1 MRGEGMTEL
10 VEPIEILL
18 AEDNPGDI
26 RLTQQ
31 ALKDSKMHNNL
42 HVVNDGEQAV
52 AFLRRKPS
60 FEHAPR
66 PGLFLLDL
74 NMPKKD
80 GREVLEEIKDDPELR
95 HIPTVVLT
103 TSEADQDVLSAYQ
116 LHANAFITKPVDF
129 EQFIDVVKGI
139 REFWLTIVR
148 LPPG

>member
-1 MRGEGMTEL
+1 MRGEEMAEL

-52 AFLRRKPS
+52 SFLRRLPPY
-60 FEHAPR
+60 ENAPR

-95 HIPTVVLT
+95 SIPTVVLT

-116 LHANAFITKPVDF
+116 LHANAYITKPVDF
-129 EQFIDVVKGI
+129 DQFVDVVKGI
-139 REFWLTIVR
+139 QEFWLTIVR

>member
-1 MRGEGMTEL
+1 MTEL

-52 AFLRRKPS
+52 AFLRNESPY
-60 FEHAPR
+60 EDAPR

-80 GREVLEEIKDDPELR
+80 GREVLEEIKDDPVLR
-95 HIPTVVLT
+95 RIPTVVLT
-103 TSEADQDVLSAYQ
+103 TSKADQDVLAAYQ
-116 LHANAFITKPVDF
+116 LHANAYITKPVDF
-129 EQFIDVVKGI
+129 DQFIEVVQGI
-139 REFWLTIVR
+139 REFWLSIVR
-148 LPPG
+148 LPPE

>member
-1 MRGEGMTEL
+1 MRGEEMAEL

-52 AFLRRKPS
+52 SFLRRLPPY
-60 FEHAPR
+60 ENAPR

-80 GREVLEEIKDDPELR
+80 GREVLEEMKEDPELR
-95 HIPTVVLT
+95 SIPTVVLT
-103 TSEADQDVLSAYQ
+103 TSEADQDVVSAYQ
-116 LHANAFITKPVDF
+116 LHANAYITKPVDF
-129 EQFIDVVKGI
+129 DQFVNVVKGI
-139 REFWLTIVR
+139 QEFWLTIVR

>member
-1 MRGEGMTEL
+1 MAEL

-52 AFLRRKPS
+52 SFLRRLPPY
-60 FEHAPR
+60 ENAPR

-80 GREVLEEIKDDPELR
+80 GREVLEEMKGDPELR
-95 HIPTVVLT
+95 SIPTVVLT
-103 TSEADQDVLSAYQ
+103 TSEAEQDVVSAYQ
-116 LHANAFITKPVDF
+116 LHANAYITKPVDF
-129 EQFIDVVKGI
+129 DQFVNVVKGI
-139 REFWLTIVR
+139 QDFWLTIVR

>member
-1 MRGEGMTEL
+1 MAEL

-52 AFLRRKPS
+52 SFLRRLPPY
-60 FEHAPR
+60 ENAPR

-95 HIPTVVLT
+95 SIPTVVLT
-103 TSEADQDVLSAYQ
+103 TSEADQDVMSAYQ
-116 LHANAFITKPVDF
+116 LHANAYITKPVDF
-129 EQFIDVVKGI
+129 DQFVDVVKGI
-139 REFWLTIVR
+139 QEFWLTIVR

>member
-1 MRGEGMTEL
+1 VTESL
-10 VEPIEILL
+10 EPIEILL
-18 AEDNPGDI
+18 AEDNPGDV

-31 ALKDSKMHNNL
+31 ALKDSKMRNNL
-42 HVVNDGEQAV
+42 YVVGDGEEAI
-52 AFLRRKPS
+52 AFLRRKPPY
-60 FEHAPR
+60 EDAPR

-80 GREVLEEIKDDPELR
+80 GKEVLEEIKDDPVLR
-95 HIPTVVLT
+95 TIPTVVLT
-103 TSEADQDVLSAYQ
+103 TSKADQDVLAAYE
-116 LHANAFITKPVDF
+116 LHANAYITKPVDF